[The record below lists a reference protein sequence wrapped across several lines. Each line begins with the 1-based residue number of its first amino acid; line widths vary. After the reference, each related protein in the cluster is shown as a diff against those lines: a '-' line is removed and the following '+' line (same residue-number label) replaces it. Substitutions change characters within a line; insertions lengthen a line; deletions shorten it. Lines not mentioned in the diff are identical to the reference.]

1 MNSISEKFEKI
12 KQILYPKNDVI
23 EKVKLVKESTLFN
36 MIYREEFGKN
46 HKIPKKSKMVLGKNL
61 FQILKIKSNY

>member
-23 EKVKLVKESTLFN
+23 EKVKLVKESTSFN
-36 MIYREEFGKN
+36 MIYWEEIGKN
-46 HKIPKKSKMVLGKNL
+46 HGKNEDK
-61 FQILKIKSNY
+61 ILMIH

>member
-12 KQILYPKNDVI
+12 KQILYPKNDAI

-46 HKIPKKSKMVLGKNL
+46 HGKNEDK
-61 FQILKIKSNY
+61 ILMIH